1 LGKSWEFLLNKHTHY
16 TGKQSRFFPKEI
28 FFVCK
33 IAKNGPLLPN
43 ITIPKE
49 TRHAL
54 FSSMQRKVVTF
65 SSMQRTIK
73 DSLEATLVKNSKIK
87 SLSVKT

>member
-1 LGKSWEFLLNKHTHY
+1 LGKSWEFLLNKHTHN
-16 TGKQSRFFPKEI
+16 TLQSKAGFSSKKSFSFTKLQKMPP
-28 FFVCK
+28 CYQ
-33 IAKNGPLLPN
+33 
-43 ITIPKE
+43 TKE

-54 FSSMQRKVVTF
+54 FSSVQRKVMTS

-73 DSLEATLVKNSKIK
+73 DSLEATLVTNSKIK